1 MFINK
6 CDTVDEEMIE
16 LVEMEIREELTNCG
30 FDGDA
35 IPVICGSA
43 LCEIENK
50 QPELGRERIV
60 ELMAAVD
67 ESIPV
72 PERDTNVPFLTT
84 VAKFFSPSY
93 RAVFTQECSDK

>member
-1 MFINK
+1 MPQSREHIVLAKQIGVKHLVVFINK

-35 IPVICGSA
+35 IPVVCGSA

-50 QPELGRERIV
+50 
-60 ELMAAVD
+60 
-67 ESIPV
+67 
-72 PERDTNVPFLTT
+72 
-84 VAKFFSPSY
+84 
-93 RAVFTQECSDK
+93 